1 MALVKTTKISPGSG
15 KAAAPAAPAAA
26 KAPAPA
32 KSAVRSRPPAP
43 GTRQDQAAERV
54 AAATQELA
62 SGLYEASAASEELRA
77 AMEQI
82 AAGAEEAAGASQEQ
96 LSAIKSM
103 VGNLTVAR
111 REAEQS
117 RRRTENVQVL
127 LAETAVQIT
136 TSVRAIEKNADRQLA
151 SMDVIAELEKRAQDI
166 SAISRTVSRISDQT
180 NLLAL
185 NAAIEAAR
193 AGDHGRGFAVVA
205 EEVRA
210 LAETS
215 EKSAQDVQGLAETI
229 QVQVRD
235 VVKAVTTAA
244 QTATAEAKAGGAVV
258 GTLET
263 MRRDMATLS
272 AGSQDILT
280 ASIEAESAATEA
292 QRGAEQVAS
301 AAEEQSAGSTE
312 AQSALKEQ
320 TQSLEQGQAAA
331 ANLASLT
338 EQLRMGTASAG
349 ASEQIAAAAEE
360 LSATI
365 QEMSGAATQIMA
377 AVDQINRGSQQQ
389 AAATQQTSA
398 AMTQIDRSANVAKAN
413 AATASEQA
421 AAMDGALKDSRKAV
435 ESLVGGVAVALSET
449 RASLT
454 MIMSLE
460 TIGRRIDKIVDG
472 IALVAVQTSML
483 AVSGAVEA
491 ARAGDSGRGFAVVS
505 NDIRSLAREASES
518 ADTVK
523 ETVRGI
529 IDQIASVRRDLEQ
542 IINVAEAETDKNQ
555 ALFGALET
563 IEVDV
568 AAMGAGSKTILE
580 GAEAIMIAVGQA
592 AAGARQIAAAAE
604 EAGAASRQAAAAST
618 QQAQS
623 AEDLAAA
630 IEEIASLADEL
641 KHANG

>member
-1 MALVKTTKISPGSG
+1 MALVKTTKISAGSG
-15 KAAAPAAPAAA
+15 KPPAAA
-26 KAPAPA
+26 SKPIPPKPAPRA
-32 KSAVRSRPPAP
+32 RPAAS

-77 AMEQI
+77 AMQQI

-96 LSAIKSM
+96 LAAIKSM

-136 TSVRAIEKNADRQLA
+136 TSVRAIDKNAERQLA
-151 SMDVIAELEKRAQDI
+151 SMGVISELEKRAQDI

-229 QVQVRD
+229 QTQVRD
-235 VVKAVTTAA
+235 VVQAVSSAA
-244 QTATAEAKAGGAVV
+244 EAASNEAKAGGAVV
-258 GTLET
+258 GALET
-263 MRRDMATLS
+263 MRHDMATLS

-301 AAEEQSAGSTE
+301 AAEEQSAGASE
-312 AQSALKEQ
+312 AQSALQEQ
-320 TQSLEQGQAAA
+320 TQSLEQGQTAA
-331 ANLASLT
+331 ANLAALA
-338 EQLRMGTASAG
+338 EQLQSGTAGAG
-349 ASEQIAAAAEE
+349 ASDQIAATAEE

-377 AVDQINRGSQQQ
+377 AVEQINRGSQQQ

-398 AMTQIDRSANVAKAN
+398 AMTQIDKSANVAKTN
-413 AATASEQA
+413 AQTASQRVE
-421 AAMDGALKDSRKAV
+421 AMEVALKDSRKSV
-435 ESLVGGVAVALSET
+435 EGLVGGVARALTAT
-449 RASLT
+449 RSSLV
-454 MIMSLE
+454 MIANLE

-472 IALVAVQTSML
+472 ISLVAVQTSML

-491 ARAGDSGRGFAVVS
+491 ARAGESGRGFAVVS
-505 NDIRSLAREASES
+505 GDIRSLAREASES
-518 ADTVK
+518 AETVK

-529 IDQIASVRRDLEQ
+529 LDQIASVRRDLEQ
-542 IINVAEAETDKNQ
+542 IIDAAEAEVDKNQ

-563 IEVDV
+563 IDVNV
-568 AAMGAGSKTILE
+568 AAMAEGSQTILQ
-580 GAEAIMIAVGQA
+580 GAEQIMIAVSQA
-592 AAGARQIAAAAE
+592 SAGARQIAAAAE
-604 EAGAASRQAAAAST
+604 EAGAASREAAAASA

-641 KHANG
+641 KTANG